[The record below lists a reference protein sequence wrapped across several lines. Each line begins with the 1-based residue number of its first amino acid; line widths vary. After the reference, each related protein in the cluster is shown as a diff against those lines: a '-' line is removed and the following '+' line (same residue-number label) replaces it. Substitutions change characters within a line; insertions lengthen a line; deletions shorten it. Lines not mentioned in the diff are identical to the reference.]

1 MRATAEFETA
11 PSVLATGPD
20 QASPIPGQARG
31 RIVGV
36 VTILTLAVAVLGY
49 IRESALAAR
58 FGLTAIMDAYFGAIF
73 IPTNIYLIL
82 VVGTVS
88 PIFIPI
94 LLHDI
99 DSDSVRASESFSV
112 VVNFVLLLVAAV
124 VAMCMATAHLWITWL
139 FPGFDSA
146 TRAMSLRLIYMIFP
160 AVPLLAVSGVLTAA
174 LNGYHK
180 YSLAAF
186 APALSS
192 IAVIVAAMFARGA
205 GAIYIVGVGTALGF
219 LLQCLVLV
227 PAVGSLGI
235 RYRPVFNFRHRAIGR
250 LFQLGGPLALYLII
264 ANVSLVI
271 ERNLASRLSA
281 GALSSLTYAMRL
293 FTVPSNFLAAPLV
306 VVAYPYFAR
315 EALRPGYGDLREDLT
330 RVMRFV
336 VFLFAPVTVWLV
348 LNALPITRL
357 LYERGNFGSSDSH
370 LVATVLKFYSVGIL
384 PNAITVL
391 VLRCLYAIED
401 TVTPLVA
408 ESIDLAYFVICA
420 PVLTNRFGIWGL
432 AMARGLTFVLV
443 GTILVGVLWR
453 RRRLLKVDQ
462 DLLGF
467 VWRAM
472 IATAGMTGCSWFL
485 ARLLQPSFERG
496 GTLWRAELVGVQLIV
511 SAAVFLVAAS
521 LLKMQEAHKLLR
533 TAMTLHR

>member
-1 MRATAEFETA
+1 MRATAEFETV
-11 PSVLATGPD
+11 PGDVATGSE
-20 QASPIPGQARG
+20 QAPPSSGRRG

-49 IRESALAAR
+49 IRESSLAAR
-58 FGLTAIMDAYFGAIF
+58 FGLSAIMDAYFGAIF

-94 LLHDI
+94 LLHDS
-99 DSDSVRASESFSV
+99 DNDSVRASESFSV

-124 VAMCMATAHLWITWL
+124 VAICMATAHWWITWL
-139 FPGFDSA
+139 FPGFDTA

-192 IAVIVAAMFARGA
+192 IAVIITALLARGT

-219 LLQCLVLV
+219 LLQCLILV
-227 PAVGSLGI
+227 PAVRALGI
-235 RYRPVFNFRHRAIGR
+235 RYRPTFNFRHRAMGR
-250 LFQLGGPLALYLII
+250 LFTLGGPLALYLIV

-271 ERNLASRLSA
+271 ERNLASRLSP

-293 FTVPSNFLAAPLV
+293 FTVPANFLAAPLV

-336 VFLFAPVTVWLV
+336 VFLFAPVTVWVV

-357 LYERGNFGSSDSH
+357 LYERGNFGSADSH

-384 PNAITVL
+384 PNAITIL

-401 TVTPLVA
+401 TITPLVV
-408 ESIDLAYFVICA
+408 ESIDLVYFVVCA
-420 PVLTNRFGIWGL
+420 PLLTHRFGIWGL

-443 GTILVGVLWR
+443 GTILVAVLWR
-453 RRRLLKVDQ
+453 KRRLLKVD
-462 DLLGF
+462 DNLLGF
-467 VWRAM
+467 IFRTM
-472 IATAGMTGCSWFL
+472 IATAVMAGGSWFL
-485 ARLLQPSFERG
+485 NRLLQPSFERG
-496 GTLWRAELVGVQLIV
+496 GTLSRAELVGVQLMV
-511 SAAVFLVAAS
+511 SAAVFLAAAS
-521 LLKMQEAHKLLR
+521 LLKMQEARKLLR
-533 TAMTLHR
+533 TAVTLHR

>member
-1 MRATAEFETA
+1 MPAPVEFETSQRGLMSGSEPA
-11 PSVLATGPD
+11 LPV
-20 QASPIPGQARG
+20 PGRRG

-36 VTILTLAVAVLGY
+36 VTILTLGVAVLGY
-49 IRESALAAR
+49 IRESTLAAR
-58 FGLTAIMDAYFGAIF
+58 FGLTSIMDAYFGAIF

-94 LLHDI
+94 LLHDSNN
-99 DSDSVRASESFSV
+99 DTARASESFSV
-112 VVNFVLLLVAAV
+112 VVNFVLLLIAAV
-124 VAMCMATAHLWITWL
+124 VAIGMATAHLWIAWL
-139 FPGFDSA
+139 FPGFDDA

-192 IAVIVAAMFARGA
+192 IAVIVTVLLARGTR
-205 GAIYIVGVGTALGF
+205 AIYIVGAGTALGF

-227 PAVGSLGI
+227 PAVRSLGI
-235 RYRPVFNFRHRAIGR
+235 RYRPIFNFRHRALGR
-250 LFQLGGPLALYLII
+250 LFALGGPLALYLII

-271 ERNLASRLSA
+271 ERNLASKLSP

-315 EALRPGYGDLREDLT
+315 EALRPNYGDLRADLT

-336 VFLFAPVTVWLV
+336 VFLFTPVTVWLI
-348 LNALPITRL
+348 LNALPVTRL
-357 LYERGNFGSSDSH
+357 LYERGNFGNADSH
-370 LVATVLKFYSVGIL
+370 LVATVLQFYSVGIL

-401 TVTPLVA
+401 TLTPLVA
-408 ESIDLAYFVICA
+408 ESVDLAYFVICA
-420 PVLTNRFGIWGL
+420 PLLTHRFGIWGL
-432 AMARGLTFVLV
+432 AFSRGLTFVLV
-443 GTILVGVLWR
+443 GAILTTVLWR
-453 RRRLLKVDQ
+453 RRHLLKVDGK
-462 DLLGF
+462 LLGF
-467 VWRAM
+467 ACKTI
-472 IATAGMTGCSWFL
+472 IAATSMAGCSWCL
-485 ARLLQPSFERG
+485 IRLLQSSFDRG
-496 GTLWRAELVGVQLIV
+496 GTLWRAELVGAQLIV
-511 SAAVFLVAAS
+511 SAIVFLAAAS
-521 LLKMQEAHKLLR
+521 LLKVQEANKLLR
-533 TAMTLHR
+533 TAVTLHR